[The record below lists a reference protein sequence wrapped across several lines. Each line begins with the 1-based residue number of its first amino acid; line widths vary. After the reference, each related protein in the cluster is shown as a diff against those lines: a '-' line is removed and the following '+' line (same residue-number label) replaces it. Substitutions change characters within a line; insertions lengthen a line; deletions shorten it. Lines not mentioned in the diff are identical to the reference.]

1 MLDRKIK
8 DTDADVE
15 LLEDRKKRSKIIWW
29 IFSMIGWTVAW
40 ISILLL
46 PYKYDEIGIGAGIVL
61 LIVSTWFL
69 MDMNYY
75 NTLIMMKKLDKRDEK

>member
-8 DTDADVE
+8 DIDASVE

-29 IFSMIGWTVAW
+29 ILSIIGWTVAW
-40 ISILLL
+40 ISISLL

-69 MDMNYY
+69 IDINYY
-75 NTLIMMKKLDKRDEK
+75 NTLIMIKKLDKQEKN